1 MADSTFDVV
10 VLGTGAAGLVAALT
24 AHDQGA
30 SVGVFEKAE
39 KLGGTTAISGGI
51 AWIPANRYAAAAG
64 VDDSREDALEYLLS
78 LSNGLIDEELAATL
92 VDTGA
97 ELIDWLEAETPV
109 HLRLVPRY
117 PDYHPEHPGGKP
129 GGGRSLEPEL
139 FSYNELGEWAD
150 RVTPAEF
157 ETHMLLQEQ
166 PVGGGTGDIDPDVIR
181 DREARDIRSWGQ
193 ALIGALLRGC
203 LDRGIEPV
211 TGAPARELVVEDGRV
226 GGVVIEQ
233 SGASTTVR
241 ARRGVVLATGG
252 FEWNPELVR
261 SFLRGPMTGPASVPS
276 NTGDGLQMAMEI
288 GAALGNMSE
297 AWWMP
302 VFKIPG
308 DEYLGHPR
316 SILTLRERTVPGTI
330 MVNRD
335 GVRFTNEAAN
345 YNAQGAAL
353 HAFDMDRFEY
363 ANVPCW
369 IVFDER
375 CFRRYGFSVALPDAD
390 APDWIERGATVA
402 ELAGKIGVP
411 ADALEQT
418 VTRFNDNL
426 AELGRDPD
434 FGRGDSAYDA
444 FNGEVTATGHEATLG
459 VIDSPLY
466 YAVKIHP
473 GALGTKGGPRT
484 DTDARVLDLDGAPI
498 PGLYAAGN
506 VMAGVTGMV
515 YGGAGGTIGPAMT
528 FGFRAGRHAGSATPE
543 PAATALEAAPAV

>member
-10 VLGTGAAGLVAALT
+10 VLGTGGSGLVAALA

-30 SVGVFEKAE
+30 SVGVFEKAG

-51 AWIPANRYAAAAG
+51 AWIPANRFAAEAG
-64 VDDSREDALEYLLS
+64 IDDTREEAIAYLTS
-78 LSNGLIDEELAATL
+78 LSNGLIDEELATTL
-92 VDTGA
+92 VDTGP
-97 ELIDWLEAETPV
+97 ELIEWLESQTPV
-109 HLRLVPRY
+109 RLRLVPRY

-139 FSYNELGEWAD
+139 FSYQQLGDWAD
-150 RVTPAEF
+150 RVTPADF
-157 ETHMLLQEQ
+157 ETRMLLQEQ
-166 PVGGGTGDIDPDVIR
+166 PVGGGSGDVDPDVLR
-181 DREARDIRSWGQ
+181 EREALDVRSWGQ

-211 TGAPARELVVEDGRV
+211 TGAAARELVVEDGRV
-226 GGVVIEQ
+226 VGAVIERD
-233 SGASTTVR
+233 GVSTTVR

-252 FEWNPELVR
+252 FEWSPELVR

-276 NTGDGLQMAMEI
+276 NTGDGLRMAMEI
-288 GAALGNMSE
+288 GAALGNMSQ

-302 VFKIPG
+302 VFQIPG

-330 MVNRD
+330 MVNRQ

-363 ANVPCW
+363 ANLPCW

-375 CFRRYGFSVALPDAD
+375 CFRRYGFSVALPAAD
-390 APDWIERGATVA
+390 APEWIERAATVA
-402 ELAGKIGVP
+402 ELAEKLGIP

-418 VTRFNDNL
+418 IARFNDNVTQ
-426 AELGRDPD
+426 LGRDPD

-444 FNGEVTATGHEATLG
+444 FNGEITANGHEATLG
-459 VIDSPLY
+459 VIDSPPY
-466 YAVKIHP
+466 YAVKIHA

-484 DTDARVLDLDGAPI
+484 DRDARVLDLDGRPI

-506 VMAGVTGMV
+506 VMSGVTGMV

-528 FGFRAGRHAGSATPE
+528 FGFRAGRHAAGHADAE
-543 PAATALEAAPAV
+543 PAPVEAAAATS

>member
-1 MADSTFDVV
+1 MREVDVV
-10 VLGTGAAGLVAALT
+10 VLGSGAAGLTAAVT
-24 AHDQGA
+24 AAELGA
-30 SVGVFEKAE
+30 SVAVFEKADL
-39 KLGGTTAISGGI
+39 LGGTTAWSGGQVWVPNNPHM
-51 AWIPANRYAAAAG
+51 AEVDATDSPDEALRYIM
-64 VDDSREDALEYLLS
+64 S
-78 LSNGLIDEELAATL
+78 LSHGLIDESLAAAY
-92 VDTGA
+92 VA
-97 ELIDWLEAETPV
+97 RAPEMVRFLEERTPV
-109 HLRLVPRY
+109 QFYAVRGM
-117 PDYHPEHPGGKP
+117 PDYHPEFPGGKP
-129 GGGRSLEPEL
+129 GGGRTIECPL
-139 FSYNELGEWAD
+139 FPFADLGEWGH
-150 RVTPAEF
+150 RVAPSPYMPGHLTMSETPLGAA
-157 ETHMLLQEQ
+157 TPR
-166 PVGGGTGDIDPDVIR
+166 PVSPD
-181 DREARDIRSWGQ
+181 ELARRTQSNERGCGQ
-193 ALIGALLRGC
+193 ALTGRLLRAC
-203 LDRGIEPV
+203 LDRGVEPHV
-211 TGAPARELVVEDGRV
+211 SAAGTELLMGDGRV
-226 GGVVIEQ
+226 AGVRIETPGGEVD
-233 SGASTTVR
+233 VR
-241 ARRGVVLATGG
+241 ARIGVVLATGG